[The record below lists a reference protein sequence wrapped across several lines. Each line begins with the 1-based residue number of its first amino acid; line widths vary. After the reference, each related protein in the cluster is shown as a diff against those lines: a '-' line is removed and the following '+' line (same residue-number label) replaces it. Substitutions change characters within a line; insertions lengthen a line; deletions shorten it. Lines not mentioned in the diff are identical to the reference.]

1 MADEVQLTLQE
12 RTVTGKAVKHL
23 RRDGQVPG
31 VIHDHGK
38 PSIPVSGAYLPLI
51 KAYQRAGKH
60 HPLELTVGDKKFI
73 ALIKEAEFEPRKR
86 QLNHVVFGAVKADE
100 QVEAEIPLKLSDE
113 IPAEKVSLVVI
124 TQLDAINVKALPK
137 NLPDEIIVDASKLA
151 DVGDKV
157 TVADIK
163 LPAGVELADP
173 EEADQLIAIVY
184 EPSALAAANDAVGG
198 TAEPEEAESVPSEH
212 ETNAEENTQADEIR
226 PGGKEGFEDK
236 EQAHNPEKK

>member
-73 ALIKEAEFEPRKR
+73 ALIKEAEF
-86 QLNHVVFGAVKADE
+86 
-100 QVEAEIPLKLSDE
+100 
-113 IPAEKVSLVVI
+113 
-124 TQLDAINVKALPK
+124 
-137 NLPDEIIVDASKLA
+137 
-151 DVGDKV
+151 
-157 TVADIK
+157 
-163 LPAGVELADP
+163 
-173 EEADQLIAIVY
+173 
-184 EPSALAAANDAVGG
+184 
-198 TAEPEEAESVPSEH
+198 
-212 ETNAEENTQADEIR
+212 
-226 PGGKEGFEDK
+226 
-236 EQAHNPEKK
+236 